1 MDLDDNQ
8 ILICHHD
15 FIGPKILAMCIKCKK
30 GLITYHKSIGI
41 TTTQKHVETNHFAL
55 LKKLI
60 EDLNIALV
68 KTPFSP
74 LYLHLQFLFFKNIE
88 RKFKKDDLTQIFITN
103 IHLVTIVHYF

>member
-15 FIGPKILAMCIKCKK
+15 FIGPKILAVRTKCKK
-30 GLITYHKSIGI
+30 RLIAYHKNNGI
-41 TTTQKHVETNHFAL
+41 TTMQKHVEANHFAL

-60 EDLNIALV
+60 EDPNIALV

-74 LYLHLQFLFFKNIE
+74 LYLHLQSLIFF
-88 RKFKKDDLTQIFITN
+88 
-103 IHLVTIVHYF
+103 